1 MVAKVNQE
9 TCIGCGVCVDHC
21 PEVFELNDDGCAITQ
36 VHQVPAELKEKC
48 REASANC
55 PVDSICLED

>member
-9 TCIGCGVCVDHC
+9 TCIGCGVCVDQC

-36 VHQVPAELKEKC
+36 VDKVPAELKAKC

-55 PVDSICLED
+55 PVDSITLED